1 MKPTTMGWIG
11 TLLLFVGVFTPIVSV
26 PFMGNVNY
34 FRNGE
39 GDGVLVLIL
48 AGISAI
54 LLLKEKLRGLYFTAG
69 LSLAVMLFSFFNFQ
83 SGMSQ
88 ARAEMENDL
97 AGNPFRGLA
106 DMAME
111 SVQLQWGWAVLL
123 VGVGLQLACARSHNS
138 K

>member
-39 GDGVLVLIL
+39 GDGVLVLVF
-48 AGISAI
+48 AGISAV
-54 LLLKEKLRGLYFTAG
+54 LLLKEKFGGLYVTAG

-83 SGMSQ
+83 SSMSQ
-88 ARAEMENDL
+88 ARAEMERDL

-106 DMAME
+106 DMAVE

-123 VGVGLQLACARSHNS
+123 VGAGLQIACAHRGR
-138 K
+138 

>member
-88 ARAEMENDL
+88 ARAEMEKDL

-123 VGVGLQLACARSHNS
+123 VGVGLQLACARGHNS

>member
-1 MKPTTMGWIG
+1 MKPTIMGWIG

-34 FRNGE
+34 FSNGE

-48 AGISAI
+48 AGISAV
-54 LLLKEKLRGLYFTAG
+54 LLHKEKFGGLYVTAG
-69 LSLAVMLFSFFNFQ
+69 LSLAVMLFSIFNFQ

-88 ARAEMENDL
+88 ARAEMEKDL
-97 AGNPFRGLA
+97 ADNPFRGLA

-123 VGVGLQLACARSHNS
+123 VGVGLQLACVRGHRS

>member
-39 GDGVLVLIL
+39 GDGVLVLVF
-48 AGISAI
+48 AGISAV
-54 LLLKEKLRGLYFTAG
+54 LLLKEKFGGLYVTAG

-83 SGMSQ
+83 SSMSQ
-88 ARAEMENDL
+88 ARAEMERDL

-106 DMAME
+106 DMAVE
-111 SVQLQWGWAVLL
+111 SIQLQWGWAVLL
-123 VGVGLQLACARSHNS
+123 VGAGLQIACARRGR
-138 K
+138 